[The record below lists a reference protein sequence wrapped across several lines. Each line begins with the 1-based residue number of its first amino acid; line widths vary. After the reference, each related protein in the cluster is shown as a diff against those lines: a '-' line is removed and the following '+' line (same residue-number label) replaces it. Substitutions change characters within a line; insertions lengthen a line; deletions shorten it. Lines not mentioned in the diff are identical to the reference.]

1 MSRTASRIS
10 IVSHAWA
17 KRLGA
22 PRIPPNASH
31 PPARIL
37 IAHQLLLGD
46 TLMTAALVAKLRA
59 RYPAARIAMVMP
71 PAFAALYTGKPYGVE
86 AIPFSPRD
94 GATLRAAL
102 AASGEGWDWALLPGD
117 NRFSWLAQALGAR
130 WISGWA
136 ADSPATK
143 NWLVDEPMPWPTSA
157 GALGDLWADMV
168 AGPAC
173 EYSLEDWPAPA
184 CREFSRPTAPYAVLH
199 IGASNPKKFWP
210 AESWQ
215 AVARGL
221 QEQGLTVV
229 LSGGRG
235 EEALTSAVD
244 PSGELANF
252 AGRLD
257 LAQLFALVQGASV
270 LVAPDTGVAHLGK
283 VTGTPTVALF
293 GRGSTAVYARG
304 RFWVRMPFRAAVLA
318 ELPARP
324 QATLFRRPFAWLAE
338 ASTATLA
345 QDDVRYG
352 SGPAFV
358 LGQAIEIMRK
368 N

>member
-1 MSRTASRIS
+1 MSRTAARIAIVSRAFGKRIS
-10 IVSHAWA
+10 AGRV
-17 KRLGA
+17 
-22 PRIPPNASH
+22 PPDASH
-31 PPARIL
+31 PPTSIL

-46 TLMTAALVAKLRA
+46 TLMTTALVARLRA
-59 RYPAARIAMVMP
+59 RYPAARIAMLMP
-71 PAFAALYTGKPYGVE
+71 PAFAALYAGKPYGVE

-102 AASGEGWDWALLPGD
+102 AASVGGWDWALLPGD

-130 WISGWA
+130 WISGWV
-136 ADSPATK
+136 ADTPATK
-143 NWLVDEPMPWPTSA
+143 NWLVDNQLRWPTAA

-173 EYSLEDWPAPA
+173 EYSREDWPAPP
-184 CREFSRPTAPYAVLH
+184 CRDFERPPSPYAVLH

-215 AVARGL
+215 AIARGL
-221 QEQGLTVV
+221 RDQGLTVA

-244 PSGELANF
+244 PGGELANF

-257 LAQLFALVQGASV
+257 LAQLFALVQGAAV

-293 GRGSTAVYARG
+293 GRGPTAVYARG
-304 RFWVRMPFRAAVLA
+304 RFWARMPFRAAVLD

-324 QATLFRRPFAWLAE
+324 QSTLFLRPFLWLAE
-338 ASTATLA
+338 ASTAMLEQA
-345 QDDVRYG
+345 DVRYG

-358 LGQAIEIMRK
+358 LRQAIEIMGK